1 MKKYLWIVVI
11 VVVVLIVVG
20 VVSQKP
26 TETGPIKLGFISAL
40 SGDAAVVG
48 EIEKNTTEM
57 AIKEINDAGG
67 VNGRQLEVIYE
78 DAKCNAK
85 DALNAVQKLINMDKV
100 KVILGAGCSSE
111 SLAIVPVAT
120 ANKVLMFSAGSSH
133 PDLTGISKYF
143 IRNYPSDYANST
155 IDGELMSKLYKKVA
169 IVSENADYPMGIKKS
184 LEEIFQ
190 KNNIQ
195 IVSNEVFNT
204 GNSNTKDFKSI
215 FTKIKASGAEA
226 VYLNPAPGATIS
238 ALMVKQA
245 RDIGLMIP
253 VHGNTTVISAEA
265 IKIAGKYMEGAISS
279 DSTTLSEKGL
289 AVLEKY
295 KKLYG
300 KEPALAYFMGSNY
313 DRAYLIAEA
322 IGKVGYDAD
331 KIVAYLKSIKEYD
344 GTIGKYHFA
353 DNGDVVGVGF
363 RPVMVKDGKEVPY
376 VQQ

>member
-1 MKKYLWIVVI
+1 MVVVI
-11 VVVVLIVVG
+11 IIAVIAG
-20 VVSQKP
+20 QPKDTSA
-26 TETGPIKLGFISAL
+26 IKLGFISAL

-48 EIEKNTTEM
+48 EIERNTTQM
-57 AIKEINDAGG
+57 AVKEINDAGG
-67 VNGRQLEVIYE
+67 VNGRLLEVIYE

-85 DALNAVQKLINMDKV
+85 DALNAVQKLINVDKV

-120 ANKVLMFSAGSSH
+120 QNKVLMFSAGSSH

-184 LEEIFQ
+184 LEEIFN

-195 IVSNEVFNT
+195 IVANEVFNT
-204 GNSNTKDFKSI
+204 GNSSTKDFKSI
-215 FTKIKASGAEA
+215 FTKVKASDAEA

-238 ALMVKQA
+238 ALMIKQA
-245 RDIGLMIP
+245 RDIGLTIP

-265 IKIAGKYMEGAISS
+265 IKIGGKYMEGAISS
-279 DSTTLSEKGL
+279 DSTSLSERGL
-289 AVLEKY
+289 VVLEKY
-295 KKLYG
+295 KKLYN

-313 DRAYLIAEA
+313 DRTYLVAEA

-331 KIVAYLKSIKEYD
+331 KIVSYLKGIKEYD
-344 GTIGKYHFA
+344 GTIGKYHFGE
-353 DNGDVVGVGF
+353 NGDVVGVGF
-363 RPVMVKDGKEVPY
+363 MPVMVKDGKEVPY
-376 VQQ
+376 VQ